1 MKHVLH
7 LFDQKQKYRKQLII
21 LIALALSALFT
32 FITSMVIM
40 NSEKIFAIILLLLSL
55 ILISGAIVIILQL
68 RKISI
73 KIKSYRFAFMN
84 YFVKPVE
91 ELELR
96 LSFMQDVLANAPITN
111 IEIIKE
117 IQNPLKEEK
126 VEEDKF
132 EEVQDS
138 LSIQSESFEYKI
150 DQLVQKFK
158 THTLYQSGQFHIRV
172 MEVINT
178 KFCDICIQIATSI
191 NQPGIIK
198 FIDAFYITRNGKL
211 MVCFVSP
218 SGFAFSC
225 TQDPYP
231 NMDVLIGSTFAQRL
245 CRSFQP
251 IDIEEVDETNAEAIK
266 AGITLRAEI
275 FPFCQEASNVIIDY
289 KGKIINAINMMP
301 TEQAMLWYQKLDSLD
316 GDLDYIIEGAQI
328 VTVDQINQEQLM
340 ILNRIKNIMVKHEI
354 LREQESVLLKT
365 YHSTPLSV
373 YIQRTQNFEQL
384 VNICLQLSYLVT
396 GLNEN
401 CVLHGQLQ
409 PDNIEVS
416 EDKGVSVRLINL
428 SAAQLGDSFVK
439 PIHSSSKYDA
449 PELLSLVYDRFAD
462 VYSLGKLIQYIL
474 SKHLSSKTG
483 QQLTYI
489 IEKCLLPADKRA
501 CAKEISLDL
510 ERFIKATFSKQ
521 QLQQKINVSDSIFN
535 NPFNKNGYDQILSQ
549 SGPVTFMRVNQNLQW
564 VFDSQITNGV
574 FEVMNFKINDV
585 QKAIYYRNE
594 WFAVQKEV
602 VQVFNQEHVRQYQ
615 KEINK
620 NNANNNENNNVI
632 VVASEGVQK
641 SGQSREV
648 VVDMDQQVVVELE
661 GMTLSGNVC
670 EVGENAFWMKNVK
683 QLIEGAQAGLFDAEM
698 QIMFNYNGVRVSLQ

>member
-21 LIALALSALFT
+21 LIILALSTLCT
-32 FITSMVIM
+32 FIMSMVFM
-40 NSEKIFAIILLLLSL
+40 KSQKVFAIILLLVSIILLSC
-55 ILISGAIVIILQL
+55 AAVIILQL
-68 RKISI
+68 RKISL
-73 KIKSYRFAFMN
+73 KIKSFRFAFMN

-96 LSFMQDVLANAPITN
+96 LSFMQEVLANAPISN

-117 IQNPLKEEK
+117 IQNPLKEENITPEK
-126 VEEDKF
+126 V

-251 IDIEEVDETNAEAIK
+251 IDIEEVDETNEEAIK

-289 KGKIINAINMMP
+289 KGKILNAINMMP

-328 VTVDQINQEQLM
+328 VTIDQINQEQLM
-340 ILNRIKNIMVKHEI
+340 ILYRIKNILVKHEI

-365 YHSTPLSV
+365 YHGTPLSV

-401 CVLHGQLQ
+401 SVLHGQLQ
-409 PDNIEVS
+409 PDNIEVN
-416 EDKGVSVRLINL
+416 EDKGISVRLINL
-428 SAAQLGDSFVK
+428 SSAQLGDKFVK

-449 PELLSLVYDRFAD
+449 PELLSPIYDRFAD

-474 SKHLSSKTG
+474 SKHLSSKSG

-510 ERFIKATFSKQ
+510 ERFIKTTFSKQ
-521 QLQQKINVSDSIFN
+521 QQKINVSDSLFN

-574 FEVMNFKINDV
+574 FEVMNFKVNDV
-585 QKAIYYRNE
+585 QKAIYFRNE

-615 KEINK
+615 KE
-620 NNANNNENNNVI
+620 NAKKYLKNNNVV
-632 VVASEGVQK
+632 VVASEGIQK
-641 SGQSREV
+641 SGQGREV
-648 VVDMDQQVVVELE
+648 VVEMDQQVVVECE
-661 GMTLSGNVC
+661 EMTLSGNVC

-683 QLIEGAQAGLFDAEM
+683 QLIEGAQVGLFDAEM
-698 QIMFNYNGVRVSLQ
+698 QIMFNYNGVRVNLQ